1 MVLEQVGSSMQKKVN
16 LHTDLTFFMKIN
28 GKWTKDT
35 KVKAKTVKLLEDNR
49 KDNLGGL
56 WFGTF

>member
-1 MVLEQVGSSMQKKVN
+1 MVLEQVGSNMRKKVN
-16 LHTDLTFFMKIN
+16 LHTDPTFFMKIN
-28 GKWTKDT
+28 GKWAKDT
-35 KVKAKTVKLLEDNR
+35 KVKAKTVKLLGDNR

>member
-1 MVLEQVGSSMQKKVN
+1 
-16 LHTDLTFFMKIN
+16 MKIN
-28 GKWTKDT
+28 GKWTKDP
-35 KVKAKTVKLLEDNR
+35 KVKAKTVKLLGDNR